1 MRQTNKIR
9 KGIAWLLCTVL
20 VLGILPMLPQMSMQI
35 SAAENAASVFVDGVE
50 LHAGG
55 KEYFKNGDTADS
67 GATGTYE
74 DHSAYYD
81 TAGELWLNNLEAHT
95 IKANGNLTI
104 YVCNNQATNTN
115 IVTATQNETAIE
127 VTGYLTIRYGG
138 YGGGTGSLTVESDGK
153 EAIQAGSGMT
163 VSDGVEVKARA
174 KSGATAIS
182 SGGVLKIDGIRTKLE
197 AAGDGSTGKGIFAQQ
212 SIYVKNSAVL
222 TAFGGAAAYES
233 PSGIDKSG
241 YGYED
246 YNVFTGDAAPGTQAA
261 KDTVLDG
268 YKYIRIE
275 PTGVANVKTLTELQA
290 AAQNQYISL
299 INVMNDIT
307 ITDTVYVR
315 RAVTIQSPDVSN
327 VSKLIR
333 GKSHTDV
340 ILDFDGANGHKS
352 DVVTLKN
359 IIVDG
364 NKDGNTQ
371 TASPALKSKSILV
384 DLESGT
390 VIENNHAK
398 EGAAIYVNHYSTVTM
413 KEGSEIRNN
422 VSESD
427 GTVYVIGNG
436 GYFEMAG
443 GTISGNTVAGNG
455 GGIYEFGGGSARM
468 TGGTIS
474 GNTAKG
480 NGGGVYNVE
489 RLYGGT
495 ITGNS
500 TSGNGGGV
508 FVPVSGACLLNSDI
522 NISGNYKDGI
532 WSTTE
537 QRYTTGTANNL
548 YLSDFGSN
556 VYVEGSLAGNAKI
569 GITSALET
577 YPVSIGGGDA
587 RYIYGKGYV
596 LKESDVSKFVS
607 DKDGFVIKED
617 NNELF
622 LKKEAATLK
631 ASDFQ
636 FKAPQSLIYNGEA
649 KAAEISK
656 KNGTS
661 CGDITVE
668 YYQNGKKVTPVN
680 AGTYIA
686 KINVAENDNYLAAS
700 GLTDS
705 SWTFTIEPRKLLV
718 SVADVVIDRGDAMPA
733 LTVRVD
739 GFADGEDE
747 NSIAG
752 FQKPTAKVKG
762 TVNTNDTNV
771 KNFEVTYS
779 GGKATANYQ
788 FVENTI
794 AKITINSTD
803 TTAPEI
809 IGVTNGKTYCSKV
822 TVTVTDKDLDTV
834 KLDGKKVT
842 LKDDKFTVSPKSGK
856 QKIEAVDKA
865 GNRTTVSITV
875 NNGHTK
881 SDWIIDKLPTST
893 KEGSRHKECTVC
905 GTVVDSA
912 SIPKLTPSNPENPT
926 KPDPENPTKP
936 DPEKPTKPDPENPT
950 KPDPEKPTNPEKPT
964 QKKYK
969 VIEGADVT
977 YTINKDGNLTM
988 RADSKYKNFKGIEID
1003 GKTVDS
1009 KNYTAWSGSTYVK
1022 FKKDFVNTLS
1032 VGKHTVKFKFT
1043 DGYAT
1048 TSLTIAKK
1056 DNSDTKNPSDNKKP
1070 DTNTNTSG
1078 NGANNSTTTAN
1089 AQVKAPK
1096 TGDTF
1101 QPILWAGILCVSVV
1115 GMAGVVAADKKRK
1128 KCQ

>member
-55 KEYFKNGDTADS
+55 KKYFKNGDTADS
-67 GATGTYE
+67 GATGTDE

-104 YVCNNQATNTN
+104 YVCNNQETNTN

-127 VTGYLTIRYGG
+127 VTGYLTIQYGG
-138 YGGGTGSLTVESDGK
+138 YGETGSLTVESDGK

-163 VSDGVEVKARA
+163 VSDGVEVKVRA

-197 AAGDGSTGKGIFAQQ
+197 AASDGSTGKGIFAQQ

-261 KDTVLDG
+261 KDTALDG

-422 VSESD
+422 LSESD

-607 DKDGFVIKED
+607 DKNGFVIKED

-668 YYQNGKKVTPVN
+668 YYRNGKKVTPVN

-718 SVADVVIDRGDAMPA
+718 SVADVVIDRGDAMPE

-809 IGVTNGKTYCSKV
+809 TGVTNGKTYCSKV

-875 NNGHTK
+875 NDGHTAGN
-881 SDWIIDKLPTST
+881 WIVDKKATVEKT
-893 KEGSRHKECTVC
+893 GSRHKECTVC
-905 GTVVDSA
+905 GYVMETE
-912 SIPKLTPSNPENPT
+912 SIPKLTPSNPEN
-926 KPDPENPTKP
+926 
-936 DPEKPTKPDPENPT
+936 PTKPDPENPT

>member
-55 KEYFKNGDTADS
+55 KKYFKNGDTADS
-67 GATGTYE
+67 GATGTDE

-104 YVCNNQATNTN
+104 YVCNNQETNTN

-127 VTGYLTIRYGG
+127 VTGYLTIQYGG
-138 YGGGTGSLTVESDGK
+138 YGETGSLTVESDGK

-163 VSDGVEVKARA
+163 VSDGVEVKVRA

-197 AAGDGSTGKGIFAQQ
+197 AASDGSTGKGIFAQQ

-261 KDTVLDG
+261 KDTALDG

-422 VSESD
+422 LSESD

-718 SVADVVIDRGDAMPA
+718 SVADVVIDRGDAMPE

-794 AKITINSTD
+794 AKIKINSTD

-809 IGVTNGKTYCSKV
+809 TGVTNGKTYCSKV

-842 LKDDKFTVSPKSGK
+842 LKDDKFTVFPKSGK

-881 SDWIIDKLPTST
+881 SDWIIDELPTST

-905 GTVVDSA
+905 GAVVDSV
-912 SIPKLTPSNPENPT
+912 SIPKLTPNNPEN
-926 KPDPENPTKP
+926 
-936 DPEKPTKPDPENPT
+936 PTKPDPENPT

-969 VIEGADVT
+969 VIEGADAT
-977 YTINKDGNLTM
+977 YTINKDGNLIM

-1078 NGANNSTTTAN
+1078 NGTNNTTTTAN
-1089 AQVKAPK
+1089 TQVKAPK

>member
-222 TAFGGAAAYES
+222 TAFGGAAYES

-315 RAVTIQSPDVSN
+315 RAVTIQSPDASN

-384 DLESGT
+384 NLESGT

-809 IGVTNGKTYCSKV
+809 TGVTNGKTYCSKV

-834 KLDGKKVT
+834 KIDGKKVT

-875 NNGHTK
+875 NDGHTAGN
-881 SDWIIDKLPTST
+881 WIVDKKATVEKT
-893 KEGSRHKECTVC
+893 GSRHKECTVC
-905 GTVVDSA
+905 GYVMETE
-912 SIPKLTPSNPENPT
+912 SIPKLTPSNPEN
-926 KPDPENPTKP
+926 
-936 DPEKPTKPDPENPT
+936 PTKPDPENPT

>member
-55 KEYFKNGDTADS
+55 KKYFKNGDTADS
-67 GATGTYE
+67 GATGTDE

-104 YVCNNQATNTN
+104 YVCNNQETNTN

-127 VTGYLTIRYGG
+127 VTGYLTIQYGG
-138 YGGGTGSLTVESDGK
+138 YGETGSLTVESDGK

-315 RAVTIQSPDVSN
+315 RAVTIQSPDASN

-371 TASPALKSKSILV
+371 TASPALKSKSISV

-413 KEGSEIRNN
+413 QEGSEIRNN

-508 FVPVSGACLLNSDI
+508 FVPVSGECLLNSDI

-803 TTAPEI
+803 TTAPKI
-809 IGVTNGKTYCSKV
+809 TGVTNGKTYCSKV

-842 LKDDKFTVSPKSGK
+842 LKDDKFTISPKSGK

-1101 QPILWAGILCVSVV
+1101 QPILWAGILCVSVA

>member
-1 MRQTNKIR
+1 
-9 KGIAWLLCTVL
+9 
-20 VLGILPMLPQMSMQI
+20 
-35 SAAENAASVFVDGVE
+35 
-50 LHAGG
+50 
-55 KEYFKNGDTADS
+55 
-67 GATGTYE
+67 
-74 DHSAYYD
+74 
-81 TAGELWLNNLEAHT
+81 
-95 IKANGNLTI
+95 
-104 YVCNNQATNTN
+104 
-115 IVTATQNETAIE
+115 
-127 VTGYLTIRYGG
+127 
-138 YGGGTGSLTVESDGK
+138 
-153 EAIQAGSGMT
+153 
-163 VSDGVEVKARA
+163 
-174 KSGATAIS
+174 
-182 SGGVLKIDGIRTKLE
+182 
-197 AAGDGSTGKGIFAQQ
+197 
-212 SIYVKNSAVL
+212 
-222 TAFGGAAAYES
+222 
-233 PSGIDKSG
+233 
-241 YGYED
+241 
-246 YNVFTGDAAPGTQAA
+246 
-261 KDTVLDG
+261 
-268 YKYIRIE
+268 
-275 PTGVANVKTLTELQA
+275 
-290 AAQNQYISL
+290 
-299 INVMNDIT
+299 MNDIT

-315 RAVTIQSPDVSN
+315 RAVTIQSPDASN

-718 SVADVVIDRGDAMPA
+718 SVADVAIDRGDAMPA

-809 IGVTNGKTYCSKV
+809 TGVTNGKTYCSKV

-875 NNGHTK
+875 NDGHTAGN
-881 SDWIIDKLPTST
+881 WIVDKKATVEKT
-893 KEGSRHKECTVC
+893 GSRHKECTVC
-905 GTVVDSA
+905 GYVMETE

-936 DPEKPTKPDPENPT
+936 DPENPTKPDPENPT

-969 VIEGADVT
+969 VIEGAGSV
-977 YTINKDGNLTM
+977 YTLEKDNSLTV
-988 RADSKYKNFKGIEID
+988 RSDGEYKKFVNVEID
-1003 GKTVDS
+1003 GKVVDS
-1009 KNYTAWSGSTYVK
+1009 KYYTAWSGSTYIK
-1022 FKKDFVNTLS
+1022 FKKEFMNTLAA
-1032 VGKHTVKFKFT
+1032 GDHTVRFNYK

-1048 TSLTIAKK
+1048 AVLTVVQK
-1056 DNSDTKNPSDNKKP
+1056 DGTKTEAAPSA
-1070 DTNTNTSG
+1070 DTNK
-1078 NGANNSTTTAN
+1078 AKDQTAN
-1089 AQVKAPK
+1089 ATVTAPK

-1101 QPILWAGILCVSVV
+1101 QPVLWAAVLGISVV
-1115 GMAGVVAADKKRK
+1115 GLFGMAIVSRKRK
-1128 KCQ
+1128 QH

>member
-138 YGGGTGSLTVESDGK
+138 YGGGTGSLIVESDGK

-222 TAFGGAAAYES
+222 TAFGGAAYES

-315 RAVTIQSPDVSN
+315 RAVTIQSPDASN

-384 DLESGT
+384 NLESGT

-809 IGVTNGKTYCSKV
+809 TGVTNGKTYCSKV

-875 NNGHTK
+875 NDGHTAGN
-881 SDWIIDKLPTST
+881 WIVDKKATVEKT
-893 KEGSRHKECTVC
+893 GSRHKECTVC
-905 GTVVDSA
+905 GYVMETE
-912 SIPKLTPSNPENPT
+912 SIPKLTPSNPEN
-926 KPDPENPTKP
+926 
-936 DPEKPTKPDPENPT
+936 PTKPDPENPT

>member
-1 MRQTNKIR
+1 
-9 KGIAWLLCTVL
+9 
-20 VLGILPMLPQMSMQI
+20 
-35 SAAENAASVFVDGVE
+35 
-50 LHAGG
+50 
-55 KEYFKNGDTADS
+55 
-67 GATGTYE
+67 
-74 DHSAYYD
+74 
-81 TAGELWLNNLEAHT
+81 
-95 IKANGNLTI
+95 
-104 YVCNNQATNTN
+104 
-115 IVTATQNETAIE
+115 
-127 VTGYLTIRYGG
+127 
-138 YGGGTGSLTVESDGK
+138 
-153 EAIQAGSGMT
+153 
-163 VSDGVEVKARA
+163 
-174 KSGATAIS
+174 
-182 SGGVLKIDGIRTKLE
+182 
-197 AAGDGSTGKGIFAQQ
+197 
-212 SIYVKNSAVL
+212 
-222 TAFGGAAAYES
+222 
-233 PSGIDKSG
+233 
-241 YGYED
+241 
-246 YNVFTGDAAPGTQAA
+246 
-261 KDTVLDG
+261 
-268 YKYIRIE
+268 
-275 PTGVANVKTLTELQA
+275 
-290 AAQNQYISL
+290 
-299 INVMNDIT
+299 
-307 ITDTVYVR
+307 
-315 RAVTIQSPDVSN
+315 
-327 VSKLIR
+327 
-333 GKSHTDV
+333 
-340 ILDFDGANGHKS
+340 
-352 DVVTLKN
+352 
-359 IIVDG
+359 
-364 NKDGNTQ
+364 
-371 TASPALKSKSILV
+371 
-384 DLESGT
+384 
-390 VIENNHAK
+390 
-398 EGAAIYVNHYSTVTM
+398 
-413 KEGSEIRNN
+413 
-422 VSESD
+422 
-427 GTVYVIGNG
+427 
-436 GYFEMAG
+436 
-443 GTISGNTVAGNG
+443 
-455 GGIYEFGGGSARM
+455 M

-809 IGVTNGKTYCSKV
+809 TGVTNGKTYCSKV

-969 VIEGADVT
+969 VIEGAGSV
-977 YTINKDGNLTM
+977 YTLEKDNSLTV
-988 RADSKYKNFKGIEID
+988 RSDGEYKKFVNVEID
-1003 GKTVDS
+1003 GKVVDS
-1009 KNYTAWSGSTYVK
+1009 KYYTAWSGSTYIK
-1022 FKKDFVNTLS
+1022 FKKEFMNTLAA
-1032 VGKHTVKFKFT
+1032 GDHTVRFNYK

-1048 TSLTIAKK
+1048 AVLTVVQK
-1056 DNSDTKNPSDNKKP
+1056 DGTKTEAAPSA
-1070 DTNTNTSG
+1070 DTNK
-1078 NGANNSTTTAN
+1078 AKAQTAN
-1089 AQVKAPK
+1089 ATVTAPK

-1101 QPILWAGILCVSVV
+1101 QPVLWAAVLGISVV
-1115 GMAGVVAADKKRK
+1115 GLFGMAIVSRKRK
-1128 KCQ
+1128 QY

>member
-55 KEYFKNGDTADS
+55 NEYFKNGDTADS

-104 YVCNNQATNTN
+104 YVCNNQETNTN
-115 IVTATQNETAIE
+115 IVTATPNETAIE
-127 VTGYLTIRYGG
+127 VTGYLTIQYGG
-138 YGGGTGSLTVESDGK
+138 YGETGSLTVESDGK

-163 VSDGVEVKARA
+163 VSDGVEVKVRA

-197 AAGDGSTGKGIFAQQ
+197 AASDGSTGKGIFAQQ

-246 YNVFTGDAAPGTQAA
+246 YNVFIGDAAPGTQAA

-275 PTGVANVKTLTELQA
+275 PTSVANVKTLTELQA

-315 RAVTIQSPDVSN
+315 RAVTIQSPDASN

-384 DLESGT
+384 NLESGT

-422 VSESD
+422 LSESD

-809 IGVTNGKTYCSKV
+809 TGVTNGKTYCSKV

-969 VIEGADVT
+969 VIEGAGSV
-977 YTINKDGNLTM
+977 YTLEKDNSLTV
-988 RADSKYKNFKGIEID
+988 RSDGEYKKFVNVEID
-1003 GKTVDS
+1003 GKVVDS
-1009 KNYTAWSGSTYVK
+1009 KYYTAWSGSTYIK
-1022 FKKDFVNTLS
+1022 FKKEFMNTLAA
-1032 VGKHTVKFKFT
+1032 GDHTVRFNYK

-1048 TSLTIAKK
+1048 AVLTVVQK
-1056 DNSDTKNPSDNKKP
+1056 DGTKTEAAPSA
-1070 DTNTNTSG
+1070 DTNK
-1078 NGANNSTTTAN
+1078 AKAQTAN
-1089 AQVKAPK
+1089 ATVTAPK

-1101 QPILWAGILCVSVV
+1101 QPVLWAAVLGISVV
-1115 GMAGVVAADKKRK
+1115 GLFGMAVVSRKRK
-1128 KCQ
+1128 QY

>member
-222 TAFGGAAAYES
+222 TAFGGAAYES

-315 RAVTIQSPDVSN
+315 RAVTIQSPDASN

-384 DLESGT
+384 NLESGT

-656 KNGTS
+656 KNGIS

-809 IGVTNGKTYCSKV
+809 TGVTNGKTYCSKV

-875 NNGHTK
+875 NDGHTAGN
-881 SDWIIDKLPTST
+881 WIVDKKATVEKT
-893 KEGSRHKECTVC
+893 GSRHKECTVC
-905 GTVVDSA
+905 GYVMETE
-912 SIPKLTPSNPENPT
+912 SIPKLTPSNPEN
-926 KPDPENPTKP
+926 
-936 DPEKPTKPDPENPT
+936 PTKPDPENPT

>member
-55 KEYFKNGDTADS
+55 KKYFKNGDTADS
-67 GATGTYE
+67 GATGTDE

-81 TAGELWLNNLEAHT
+81 TAGELWLNNLKAHT
-95 IKANGNLTI
+95 IKADGNLTI

-127 VTGYLTIRYGG
+127 VTGYLTIQYGG
-138 YGGGTGSLTVESDGK
+138 YGETGSLTVESDGK

-163 VSDGVEVKARA
+163 VSDGVEVKVRA

-315 RAVTIQSPDVSN
+315 RAVTIQSPDASN

-384 DLESGT
+384 NLESGT

-537 QRYTTGTANNL
+537 QRYTTGTDNNL

-718 SVADVVIDRGDAMPA
+718 SVADVVIDRGDAMPE

-809 IGVTNGKTYCSKV
+809 TGVTNGKTYCSKV

-881 SDWIIDKLPTST
+881 SDWIIDELPTST

-905 GTVVDSA
+905 GAVVDSV

-936 DPEKPTKPDPENPT
+936 DPENPTKPDPENPT

-969 VIEGADVT
+969 VIEGADAT

-988 RADSKYKNFKGIEID
+988 RADSQYKNFKGIEID

-1078 NGANNSTTTAN
+1078 NGTNNTTTTAN
-1089 AQVKAPK
+1089 TQVKAPK

-1101 QPILWAGILCVSVV
+1101 QPILWAGILVLEY
-1115 GMAGVVAADKKRK
+1115 K
-1128 KCQ
+1128 

>member
-222 TAFGGAAAYES
+222 TAFGGAAYES

-315 RAVTIQSPDVSN
+315 RAVTIQSPDASN

-384 DLESGT
+384 NLESGT

-809 IGVTNGKTYCSKV
+809 TGVTNGKTYCSKV

-875 NNGHTK
+875 NDGHTAGN
-881 SDWIIDKLPTST
+881 WIVDKKATVEKT
-893 KEGSRHKECTVC
+893 GSRHKECTVC
-905 GTVVDSA
+905 GYVMETE
-912 SIPKLTPSNPENPT
+912 SIPKLTPSNPEN
-926 KPDPENPTKP
+926 
-936 DPEKPTKPDPENPT
+936 PTKPDPENPT

-1032 VGKHTVKFKFT
+1032 VGKHTVNFKFT

-1089 AQVKAPK
+1089 TQVKAPK

-1101 QPILWAGILCVSVV
+1101 QPILWAGILCVSVA

>member
-55 KEYFKNGDTADS
+55 KKYFKNGDTADS
-67 GATGTYE
+67 GATGTDE

-104 YVCNNQATNTN
+104 YVCNNQETNTN

-127 VTGYLTIRYGG
+127 VTGYLTIQYGG
-138 YGGGTGSLTVESDGK
+138 YGETGSLTVESDGK

-163 VSDGVEVKARA
+163 VSDGVEVKVRA

-197 AAGDGSTGKGIFAQQ
+197 AASDGSTGKGIFAQQ

-261 KDTVLDG
+261 KDTALDG

-422 VSESD
+422 LSESD

-607 DKDGFVIKED
+607 DKNGFVIKED

-668 YYQNGKKVTPVN
+668 YYRNGKKVTPVN

-718 SVADVVIDRGDAMPA
+718 SVADVVIDRGDAMPE

-809 IGVTNGKTYCSKV
+809 TGVTNGKTYCSKV

-875 NNGHTK
+875 NDGHTAGN
-881 SDWIIDKLPTST
+881 WIVDKKATVEKT
-893 KEGSRHKECTVC
+893 GSRHKECTVC
-905 GTVVDSA
+905 GYVMETE
-912 SIPKLTPSNPENPT
+912 SIPKLTPSNPEN
-926 KPDPENPTKP
+926 
-936 DPEKPTKPDPENPT
+936 PTKPDPENPT

-1089 AQVKAPK
+1089 TQVKAPK

-1101 QPILWAGILCVSVV
+1101 QPILWAGILCVSVA

>member
-55 KEYFKNGDTADS
+55 KKYFKNGDTADS
-67 GATGTYE
+67 GATGTDE

-104 YVCNNQATNTN
+104 YVCNNQETNTN

-127 VTGYLTIRYGG
+127 VTGYLTIQYGG
-138 YGGGTGSLTVESDGK
+138 YGETGSLTVESDGK

-163 VSDGVEVKARA
+163 VSDGVEVKVRA

-197 AAGDGSTGKGIFAQQ
+197 AASDGSTGKGIFAQQ

-261 KDTVLDG
+261 KDTALDG

-422 VSESD
+422 LSESD

-607 DKDGFVIKED
+607 DKNGFVIKED

-668 YYQNGKKVTPVN
+668 YYRNGKKVTPVN

-718 SVADVVIDRGDAMPA
+718 SVADVVIDRGDAMPE

-809 IGVTNGKTYCSKV
+809 TGVTNGKTYCSKV

-865 GNRTTVSITV
+865 GNRTTVSVTV

>member
-1 MRQTNKIR
+1 M
-9 KGIAWLLCTVL
+9 
-20 VLGILPMLPQMSMQI
+20 
-35 SAAENAASVFVDGVE
+35 
-50 LHAGG
+50 
-55 KEYFKNGDTADS
+55 
-67 GATGTYE
+67 
-74 DHSAYYD
+74 
-81 TAGELWLNNLEAHT
+81 
-95 IKANGNLTI
+95 
-104 YVCNNQATNTN
+104 
-115 IVTATQNETAIE
+115 
-127 VTGYLTIRYGG
+127 
-138 YGGGTGSLTVESDGK
+138 
-153 EAIQAGSGMT
+153 
-163 VSDGVEVKARA
+163 KARA

-636 FKAPQSLIYNGEA
+636 FKAPQSLIYDGEA

-809 IGVTNGKTYCSKV
+809 TGVTNGKTYCSKV

-875 NNGHTK
+875 NDGHTAGN
-881 SDWIIDKLPTST
+881 WIVDKKATVEKT
-893 KEGSRHKECTVC
+893 GSRHKECTVC
-905 GTVVDSA
+905 GYVMETE
-912 SIPKLTPSNPENPT
+912 SIPKLTPSNPEN
-926 KPDPENPTKP
+926 
-936 DPEKPTKPDPENPT
+936 PTKPDPENPT

>member
-55 KEYFKNGDTADS
+55 NEYFKNGDTADS

-104 YVCNNQATNTN
+104 YVCNNQETNTN

-127 VTGYLTIRYGG
+127 VTGYLTIQYGG
-138 YGGGTGSLTVESDGK
+138 YGETGSLTVESDGK

-275 PTGVANVKTLTELQA
+275 PTGIANVKTLTELQA

-315 RAVTIQSPDVSN
+315 RAVTIQSPDASN

-340 ILDFDGANGHKS
+340 IMDFDGANGHKS

-384 DLESGT
+384 NLESGT

-495 ITGNS
+495 IIGNS

-718 SVADVVIDRGDAMPA
+718 SVADVVIDRGDAMPE

-794 AKITINSTD
+794 AKIKINSTD

-809 IGVTNGKTYCSKV
+809 TGVTNGKTYCSKV

-875 NNGHTK
+875 NDGHTAGN
-881 SDWIIDKLPTST
+881 WIVDKKATVEKT
-893 KEGSRHKECTVC
+893 GSRHKECTVC
-905 GTVVDSA
+905 GYVMETE

-926 KPDPENPTKP
+926 KPDPEN
-936 DPEKPTKPDPENPT
+936 PTKPDPENPT

-969 VIEGADVT
+969 VIEGADAT
-977 YTINKDGNLTM
+977 YTINKDGNLIM

-1115 GMAGVVAADKKRK
+1115 GMVGVVAADKKRK

>member
-50 LHAGG
+50 LHAGSQ
-55 KEYFKNGDTADS
+55 EYFKNGDTADS

-104 YVCNNQATNTN
+104 YVCNNQETNTN

-127 VTGYLTIRYGG
+127 VTGYLTIQYGG
-138 YGGGTGSLTVESDGK
+138 YGETGSLTVESDGK

-163 VSDGVEVKARA
+163 VSDGVEVKVRA

-197 AAGDGSTGKGIFAQQ
+197 AASDGSTGKGIFAQQ

-246 YNVFTGDAAPGTQAA
+246 YNVFTGDAAPGPQAA
-261 KDTVLDG
+261 KDTALDG

-607 DKDGFVIKED
+607 DKNGFVIKED

-718 SVADVVIDRGDAMPA
+718 SVADVVIDRGDAMPE

-809 IGVTNGKTYCSKV
+809 TGVTNGKTYCSKV

-875 NNGHTK
+875 NDGHTAGN
-881 SDWIIDKLPTST
+881 WIVDKKATVEKT
-893 KEGSRHKECTVC
+893 GSRHKECTVC
-905 GTVVDSA
+905 GYVMETE

-969 VIEGADVT
+969 VIEGADAT

-1078 NGANNSTTTAN
+1078 NGTNNTTTTAN
-1089 AQVKAPK
+1089 TQVKAPK

-1101 QPILWAGILCVSVV
+1101 QPILWAGILCVSVA

>member
-20 VLGILPMLPQMSMQI
+20 VLGILPMLPQISMQI

-55 KEYFKNGDTADS
+55 KKYFKNGDTADS
-67 GATGTYE
+67 GATGTDE

-81 TAGELWLNNLEAHT
+81 TAGELWLNNLKAHT
-95 IKANGNLTI
+95 IKADGNLTI

-127 VTGYLTIRYGG
+127 VTGYLTIQYGG
-138 YGGGTGSLTVESDGK
+138 YGETGSLTVESDGK

-315 RAVTIQSPDVSN
+315 RAVTIQSPDASN

-384 DLESGT
+384 NLESGT

-718 SVADVVIDRGDAMPA
+718 FVADVVIDRGDAMPE

-803 TTAPEI
+803 TTAPKI
-809 IGVTNGKTYCSKV
+809 TGVTNGKTYCSKV

-936 DPEKPTKPDPENPT
+936 DPEKPT
-950 KPDPEKPTNPEKPT
+950 NPEKPT

-969 VIEGADVT
+969 VIEGADAT

-988 RADSKYKNFKGIEID
+988 RADSQYKNFKGIEID

-1048 TSLTIAKK
+1048 TSMTIAKK

-1070 DTNTNTSG
+1070 DTNTNTLG
-1078 NGANNSTTTAN
+1078 NGANNTTTTAN
-1089 AQVKAPK
+1089 TQVKAPK

>member
-55 KEYFKNGDTADS
+55 NEYFKNGDTADS

-104 YVCNNQATNTN
+104 YVCNNQETNTN
-115 IVTATQNETAIE
+115 IVTATPNETAIE
-127 VTGYLTIRYGG
+127 VTGYLTIQYGG
-138 YGGGTGSLTVESDGK
+138 YGETGSLTVESDGK

-163 VSDGVEVKARA
+163 VSDGVEVKVRA

-197 AAGDGSTGKGIFAQQ
+197 AAGDGSTGKGIFARQ

-246 YNVFTGDAAPGTQAA
+246 YNVFIGDAAPGTQAA

-275 PTGVANVKTLTELQA
+275 PTSVANVKTLTELQA

-315 RAVTIQSPDVSN
+315 RAVTIQSPDASN

-384 DLESGT
+384 NLESGT

-422 VSESD
+422 VSESN

-443 GTISGNTVAGNG
+443 GTISGNRVAGNG

-803 TTAPEI
+803 TTAPKI
-809 IGVTNGKTYCSKV
+809 TGVTNGKTYCSKV

-1115 GMAGVVAADKKRK
+1115 GKAGVVAADKKRK

>member
-1 MRQTNKIR
+1 M
-9 KGIAWLLCTVL
+9 
-20 VLGILPMLPQMSMQI
+20 
-35 SAAENAASVFVDGVE
+35 
-50 LHAGG
+50 
-55 KEYFKNGDTADS
+55 
-67 GATGTYE
+67 
-74 DHSAYYD
+74 
-81 TAGELWLNNLEAHT
+81 
-95 IKANGNLTI
+95 
-104 YVCNNQATNTN
+104 
-115 IVTATQNETAIE
+115 
-127 VTGYLTIRYGG
+127 
-138 YGGGTGSLTVESDGK
+138 
-153 EAIQAGSGMT
+153 
-163 VSDGVEVKARA
+163 
-174 KSGATAIS
+174 
-182 SGGVLKIDGIRTKLE
+182 
-197 AAGDGSTGKGIFAQQ
+197 
-212 SIYVKNSAVL
+212 
-222 TAFGGAAAYES
+222 
-233 PSGIDKSG
+233 
-241 YGYED
+241 
-246 YNVFTGDAAPGTQAA
+246 
-261 KDTVLDG
+261 
-268 YKYIRIE
+268 
-275 PTGVANVKTLTELQA
+275 
-290 AAQNQYISL
+290 
-299 INVMNDIT
+299 
-307 ITDTVYVR
+307 
-315 RAVTIQSPDVSN
+315 
-327 VSKLIR
+327 
-333 GKSHTDV
+333 
-340 ILDFDGANGHKS
+340 
-352 DVVTLKN
+352 
-359 IIVDG
+359 
-364 NKDGNTQ
+364 
-371 TASPALKSKSILV
+371 
-384 DLESGT
+384 
-390 VIENNHAK
+390 
-398 EGAAIYVNHYSTVTM
+398 
-413 KEGSEIRNN
+413 
-422 VSESD
+422 
-427 GTVYVIGNG
+427 
-436 GYFEMAG
+436 
-443 GTISGNTVAGNG
+443 
-455 GGIYEFGGGSARM
+455 
-468 TGGTIS
+468 
-474 GNTAKG
+474 
-480 NGGGVYNVE
+480 
-489 RLYGGT
+489 
-495 ITGNS
+495 
-500 TSGNGGGV
+500 
-508 FVPVSGACLLNSDI
+508 
-522 NISGNYKDGI
+522 
-532 WSTTE
+532 
-537 QRYTTGTANNL
+537 
-548 YLSDFGSN
+548 
-556 VYVEGSLAGNAKI
+556 
-569 GITSALET
+569 
-577 YPVSIGGGDA
+577 
-587 RYIYGKGYV
+587 
-596 LKESDVSKFVS
+596 
-607 DKDGFVIKED
+607 
-617 NNELF
+617 
-622 LKKEAATLK
+622 
-631 ASDFQ
+631 
-636 FKAPQSLIYNGEA
+636 
-649 KAAEISK
+649 
-656 KNGTS
+656 
-661 CGDITVE
+661 
-668 YYQNGKKVTPVN
+668 
-680 AGTYIA
+680 
-686 KINVAENDNYLAAS
+686 AENDNYLAAS

-809 IGVTNGKTYCSKV
+809 TGVTNGKTYCSKV

-936 DPEKPTKPDPENPT
+936 DPENPTKPDPENPT

-969 VIEGADVT
+969 VIEGADAT

-1078 NGANNSTTTAN
+1078 NGTNNTTTTAN
-1089 AQVKAPK
+1089 TQVKAPK

>member
-20 VLGILPMLPQMSMQI
+20 VLGILPMQPQMSMQI

-222 TAFGGAAAYES
+222 TAFGGAAYES

-315 RAVTIQSPDVSN
+315 RAVTIQSPDASN

-384 DLESGT
+384 NLESGT

-809 IGVTNGKTYCSKV
+809 TGVTNGKTYCSKV

-875 NNGHTK
+875 NDGHTAGN
-881 SDWIIDKLPTST
+881 WIVDKKATVEKT
-893 KEGSRHKECTVC
+893 GSRHKECTVC
-905 GTVVDSA
+905 GYVMETE
-912 SIPKLTPSNPENPT
+912 SIPKLTPSNPEN
-926 KPDPENPTKP
+926 
-936 DPEKPTKPDPENPT
+936 PTKPDPENPT

>member
-1 MRQTNKIR
+1 M
-9 KGIAWLLCTVL
+9 
-20 VLGILPMLPQMSMQI
+20 
-35 SAAENAASVFVDGVE
+35 
-50 LHAGG
+50 
-55 KEYFKNGDTADS
+55 
-67 GATGTYE
+67 
-74 DHSAYYD
+74 
-81 TAGELWLNNLEAHT
+81 
-95 IKANGNLTI
+95 
-104 YVCNNQATNTN
+104 
-115 IVTATQNETAIE
+115 
-127 VTGYLTIRYGG
+127 
-138 YGGGTGSLTVESDGK
+138 
-153 EAIQAGSGMT
+153 
-163 VSDGVEVKARA
+163 
-174 KSGATAIS
+174 
-182 SGGVLKIDGIRTKLE
+182 
-197 AAGDGSTGKGIFAQQ
+197 
-212 SIYVKNSAVL
+212 
-222 TAFGGAAAYES
+222 
-233 PSGIDKSG
+233 
-241 YGYED
+241 
-246 YNVFTGDAAPGTQAA
+246 
-261 KDTVLDG
+261 
-268 YKYIRIE
+268 
-275 PTGVANVKTLTELQA
+275 
-290 AAQNQYISL
+290 
-299 INVMNDIT
+299 
-307 ITDTVYVR
+307 
-315 RAVTIQSPDVSN
+315 
-327 VSKLIR
+327 
-333 GKSHTDV
+333 
-340 ILDFDGANGHKS
+340 
-352 DVVTLKN
+352 
-359 IIVDG
+359 DG

-371 TASPALKSKSILV
+371 TASPALKSKSISV
-384 DLESGT
+384 NLESGT

-537 QRYTTGTANNL
+537 QRYTTGTGNNL

-705 SWTFTIEPRKLLV
+705 SWTFTIEPRKLLG
-718 SVADVVIDRGDAMPA
+718 SVADVVIDRGDAMPE

-803 TTAPEI
+803 TTAPKI
-809 IGVTNGKTYCSKV
+809 TGVTNGKTYCSKV

-881 SDWIIDKLPTST
+881 SDWIIDELPTST

-905 GTVVDSA
+905 GAVVDSV
-912 SIPKLTPSNPENPT
+912 SIPKLTPSNPEN
-926 KPDPENPTKP
+926 
-936 DPEKPTKPDPENPT
+936 PTKPDPENPT

-969 VIEGADVT
+969 VIEGADAT
-977 YTINKDGNLTM
+977 YTINKDGNLIM

-1078 NGANNSTTTAN
+1078 NGTNNTTTTAN
-1089 AQVKAPK
+1089 TQVKAPK

-1101 QPILWAGILCVSVV
+1101 QPILWAGILCVSVA

>member
-55 KEYFKNGDTADS
+55 TEYFKNGDTAVS

-81 TAGELWLNNLEAHT
+81 TAGKLWLNNLKAHT

-104 YVCNNQATNTN
+104 YVCNDQETNTN

-138 YGGGTGSLTVESDGK
+138 YGETGSLTVESDGK

-163 VSDGVEVKARA
+163 VSDGVEVKVRA

-315 RAVTIQSPDVSN
+315 RAVTIQSPDASN

-384 DLESGT
+384 NLESGT

-794 AKITINSTD
+794 AKITINSTN

-809 IGVTNGKTYCSKV
+809 TGVTNGKTYCNKV

-936 DPEKPTKPDPENPT
+936 DPENPT

-969 VIEGADVT
+969 VIEGAGSV
-977 YTINKDGNLTM
+977 YTLEKDKSLTL
-988 RADSKYKNFKGIEID
+988 RSDGEYKKFVNVEID
-1003 GKTVDS
+1003 GKVVDS
-1009 KNYTAWSGSTYVK
+1009 KYYTAWSGSTYIK
-1022 FKKDFVNTLS
+1022 FKKEFMNTLAA
-1032 VGKHTVKFKFT
+1032 GDHTVRFNYK

-1048 TSLTIAKK
+1048 AVLTVVQK
-1056 DNSDTKNPSDNKKP
+1056 DGTKTEAAPSA
-1070 DTNTNTSG
+1070 DTNK
-1078 NGANNSTTTAN
+1078 AKDQTAN
-1089 AQVKAPK
+1089 VTVTAPK

-1101 QPILWAGILCVSVV
+1101 QPALWAAVLGISVV
-1115 GMAGVVAADKKRK
+1115 GLFGMAVVSRKRK
-1128 KCQ
+1128 QY

>member
-55 KEYFKNGDTADS
+55 QEYFKNGDTADS

-95 IKANGNLTI
+95 IKANGNLII

-261 KDTVLDG
+261 KDTV
-268 YKYIRIE
+268 
-275 PTGVANVKTLTELQA
+275 
-290 AAQNQYISL
+290 
-299 INVMNDIT
+299 
-307 ITDTVYVR
+307 YVR
-315 RAVTIQSPDVSN
+315 RAVTIQSPDASN

-384 DLESGT
+384 NLESGT

-803 TTAPEI
+803 TTAPKI
-809 IGVTNGKTYCSKV
+809 TGVTNGKTYCSKV

-936 DPEKPTKPDPENPT
+936 DPENPTKPDPENPT

>member
-1 MRQTNKIR
+1 M
-9 KGIAWLLCTVL
+9 
-20 VLGILPMLPQMSMQI
+20 
-35 SAAENAASVFVDGVE
+35 
-50 LHAGG
+50 
-55 KEYFKNGDTADS
+55 
-67 GATGTYE
+67 
-74 DHSAYYD
+74 
-81 TAGELWLNNLEAHT
+81 
-95 IKANGNLTI
+95 
-104 YVCNNQATNTN
+104 
-115 IVTATQNETAIE
+115 
-127 VTGYLTIRYGG
+127 
-138 YGGGTGSLTVESDGK
+138 
-153 EAIQAGSGMT
+153 
-163 VSDGVEVKARA
+163 
-174 KSGATAIS
+174 
-182 SGGVLKIDGIRTKLE
+182 
-197 AAGDGSTGKGIFAQQ
+197 
-212 SIYVKNSAVL
+212 KNSAVL

-261 KDTVLDG
+261 QDTVLDG

-315 RAVTIQSPDVSN
+315 RAVTIQSPDASN

-718 SVADVVIDRGDAMPA
+718 SVADVAIDRGDAMPA

-809 IGVTNGKTYCSKV
+809 TGVTNGKTYCSKV

-875 NNGHTK
+875 NDGHTAGN
-881 SDWIIDKLPTST
+881 WIVDKKATVEKT
-893 KEGSRHKECTVC
+893 GSRHKECTVC
-905 GTVVDSA
+905 GYVMETE

-936 DPEKPTKPDPENPT
+936 DPENPTKPDPENPT

-969 VIEGADVT
+969 VIEGAGSV
-977 YTINKDGNLTM
+977 YTLEKDNSLTV
-988 RADSKYKNFKGIEID
+988 RSDGEYKKFVNVEID
-1003 GKTVDS
+1003 GKVVDS
-1009 KNYTAWSGSTYVK
+1009 KYYTAWSGSTYIK
-1022 FKKDFVNTLS
+1022 FKKEFMNTLAA
-1032 VGKHTVKFKFT
+1032 GDHTVRFNYK

-1048 TSLTIAKK
+1048 AVLTVVQK
-1056 DNSDTKNPSDNKKP
+1056 DGTKTEAAPSA
-1070 DTNTNTSG
+1070 DTNK
-1078 NGANNSTTTAN
+1078 AKDQTAN
-1089 AQVKAPK
+1089 ATVTAPK

-1101 QPILWAGILCVSVV
+1101 QPVLWAAVLGISVV
-1115 GMAGVVAADKKRK
+1115 GLFGMAIVSRKRK
-1128 KCQ
+1128 QH

>member
-55 KEYFKNGDTADS
+55 KKYFKNGDTADS
-67 GATGTYE
+67 GATGTDE

-81 TAGELWLNNLEAHT
+81 TAGELWLNNLKAHT
-95 IKANGNLTI
+95 IKADGNLTI

-163 VSDGVEVKARA
+163 VSDGVEVKVRA

-222 TAFGGAAAYES
+222 TAFGGAAYES

-246 YNVFTGDAAPGTQAA
+246 YNVFIGDAAPGTQAA

-268 YKYIRIE
+268 YKYILIE

-315 RAVTIQSPDVSN
+315 RAVTIQSPDASN

-371 TASPALKSKSILV
+371 TASPALKSKSISV
-384 DLESGT
+384 NLESGT

-537 QRYTTGTANNL
+537 QRYTTGTGNNL

-718 SVADVVIDRGDAMPA
+718 SVADVAIDRGDAMPA

-809 IGVTNGKTYCSKV
+809 TGVTNGKTYCSKV

-881 SDWIIDKLPTST
+881 SDWIIDELPTST

-905 GTVVDSA
+905 GAVVDSV
-912 SIPKLTPSNPENPT
+912 SIPKLTPSNPEN
-926 KPDPENPTKP
+926 
-936 DPEKPTKPDPENPT
+936 PTKPDPENPT

-969 VIEGADVT
+969 VIEGADAT

-988 RADSKYKNFKGIEID
+988 RADSQYKNFKGIEID

-1078 NGANNSTTTAN
+1078 NGTNNTTTTAN
-1089 AQVKAPK
+1089 TQIKAPK

-1101 QPILWAGILCVSVV
+1101 QPILWAGILCVSVA

>member
-222 TAFGGAAAYES
+222 TAFGGAAYES

-315 RAVTIQSPDVSN
+315 RAVTIQSPDASN

-340 ILDFDGANGHKS
+340 ILDFDAANGHKS

-384 DLESGT
+384 NLESGT

-809 IGVTNGKTYCSKV
+809 TGVTNGKTYCSKV

-875 NNGHTK
+875 NDGHTAGN
-881 SDWIIDKLPTST
+881 WIVDKKATVEKT
-893 KEGSRHKECTVC
+893 GSRHKECTVC
-905 GTVVDSA
+905 GYVMETE
-912 SIPKLTPSNPENPT
+912 SIPKLTPSNPEN
-926 KPDPENPTKP
+926 
-936 DPEKPTKPDPENPT
+936 PTKPDPENPT

>member
-222 TAFGGAAAYES
+222 TAFGGAAYES

-315 RAVTIQSPDVSN
+315 RAVTIQSPDASN

-384 DLESGT
+384 NLESGT

-636 FKAPQSLIYNGEA
+636 FKAPQSLIYDGEA

-809 IGVTNGKTYCSKV
+809 TGVTNGKTYCSKV

-875 NNGHTK
+875 NDGHTAGN
-881 SDWIIDKLPTST
+881 WIVDKKATVEKT
-893 KEGSRHKECTVC
+893 GSRHKECTVC
-905 GTVVDSA
+905 GYVMETE
-912 SIPKLTPSNPENPT
+912 SIPKLTPSNPEN
-926 KPDPENPTKP
+926 
-936 DPEKPTKPDPENPT
+936 PTKPDPENPT

>member
-1 MRQTNKIR
+1 
-9 KGIAWLLCTVL
+9 
-20 VLGILPMLPQMSMQI
+20 
-35 SAAENAASVFVDGVE
+35 
-50 LHAGG
+50 
-55 KEYFKNGDTADS
+55 
-67 GATGTYE
+67 
-74 DHSAYYD
+74 
-81 TAGELWLNNLEAHT
+81 
-95 IKANGNLTI
+95 
-104 YVCNNQATNTN
+104 
-115 IVTATQNETAIE
+115 
-127 VTGYLTIRYGG
+127 
-138 YGGGTGSLTVESDGK
+138 
-153 EAIQAGSGMT
+153 
-163 VSDGVEVKARA
+163 
-174 KSGATAIS
+174 
-182 SGGVLKIDGIRTKLE
+182 
-197 AAGDGSTGKGIFAQQ
+197 
-212 SIYVKNSAVL
+212 
-222 TAFGGAAAYES
+222 
-233 PSGIDKSG
+233 
-241 YGYED
+241 
-246 YNVFTGDAAPGTQAA
+246 
-261 KDTVLDG
+261 
-268 YKYIRIE
+268 
-275 PTGVANVKTLTELQA
+275 
-290 AAQNQYISL
+290 
-299 INVMNDIT
+299 MNDIT

-315 RAVTIQSPDVSN
+315 RAVTIQSPDASN

-384 DLESGT
+384 NLESGT

-422 VSESD
+422 VSESN

-809 IGVTNGKTYCSKV
+809 TGVTNGKTYCSKV

-881 SDWIIDKLPTST
+881 SDWIIDELPTST

-905 GTVVDSA
+905 GAVVDSV
-912 SIPKLTPSNPENPT
+912 SIPKLTPSNPEN
-926 KPDPENPTKP
+926 
-936 DPEKPTKPDPENPT
+936 PTKPDPENPT

-969 VIEGADVT
+969 VIEGADAT

-1078 NGANNSTTTAN
+1078 NGTNNTTTTAN
-1089 AQVKAPK
+1089 TQVKAPK

-1101 QPILWAGILCVSVV
+1101 QPILWAGILCVSVA

>member
-35 SAAENAASVFVDGVE
+35 SAAENAASVFVDGVK

-55 KEYFKNGDTADS
+55 NEYFKNGDTADS

-104 YVCNNQATNTN
+104 YVCNNQETNTN

-138 YGGGTGSLTVESDGK
+138 YGETGSLTVESDGK

-163 VSDGVEVKARA
+163 VSDGVEVKVRA

-315 RAVTIQSPDVSN
+315 RAVTIQSPDASN

-384 DLESGT
+384 NLESGT

-803 TTAPEI
+803 TTAPKI
-809 IGVTNGKTYCSKV
+809 TGVTNGKTYCSKV

-936 DPEKPTKPDPENPT
+936 DPENPTNPDPENPT

-969 VIEGADVT
+969 VIEGAGSV
-977 YTINKDGNLTM
+977 YTLEKDKSLTV
-988 RADSKYKNFKGIEID
+988 RSDGEYKKFVNVEID
-1003 GKTVDS
+1003 GKVVDS

-1022 FKKDFVNTLS
+1022 FKKEFMNTLAA
-1032 VGKHTVKFKFT
+1032 GDHTVRFNYK

-1048 TSLTIAKK
+1048 AVLTVVQK
-1056 DNSDTKNPSDNKKP
+1056 DGTKTEAAPSA
-1070 DTNTNTSG
+1070 DTNK
-1078 NGANNSTTTAN
+1078 AKDQTAN
-1089 AQVKAPK
+1089 ATVTAPK

-1101 QPILWAGILCVSVV
+1101 QPALWAAILGISVV
-1115 GMAGVVAADKKRK
+1115 GLFGMAVVSRKRK
-1128 KCQ
+1128 QY

>member
-1 MRQTNKIR
+1 M
-9 KGIAWLLCTVL
+9 
-20 VLGILPMLPQMSMQI
+20 
-35 SAAENAASVFVDGVE
+35 
-50 LHAGG
+50 
-55 KEYFKNGDTADS
+55 
-67 GATGTYE
+67 
-74 DHSAYYD
+74 
-81 TAGELWLNNLEAHT
+81 
-95 IKANGNLTI
+95 
-104 YVCNNQATNTN
+104 
-115 IVTATQNETAIE
+115 
-127 VTGYLTIRYGG
+127 
-138 YGGGTGSLTVESDGK
+138 
-153 EAIQAGSGMT
+153 
-163 VSDGVEVKARA
+163 
-174 KSGATAIS
+174 
-182 SGGVLKIDGIRTKLE
+182 LKIDGIRTKLE

-261 KDTVLDG
+261 KDTVLDS

-636 FKAPQSLIYNGEA
+636 FKAPQSLIYDGEA

-809 IGVTNGKTYCSKV
+809 TGVTNGKTYCSKV

-875 NNGHTK
+875 NDGHTAGN
-881 SDWIIDKLPTST
+881 WIVDKKATVEKT
-893 KEGSRHKECTVC
+893 GSRHKECTVC
-905 GTVVDSA
+905 GYVMETE
-912 SIPKLTPSNPENPT
+912 SIPKLTPSNPEN
-926 KPDPENPTKP
+926 
-936 DPEKPTKPDPENPT
+936 PTKPDPENPT

>member
-55 KEYFKNGDTADS
+55 NEYFKNGDTADS

-104 YVCNNQATNTN
+104 YVCNNQETNTN
-115 IVTATQNETAIE
+115 IVTATPNETAIE
-127 VTGYLTIRYGG
+127 VTGYLTIQYGG
-138 YGGGTGSLTVESDGK
+138 YGETGSLTVESDGK

-163 VSDGVEVKARA
+163 VSDGVEVKVRA

-197 AAGDGSTGKGIFAQQ
+197 AAGDGSTGKGIFARQ

-246 YNVFTGDAAPGTQAA
+246 YNVFIGDAAPGTQAA

-275 PTGVANVKTLTELQA
+275 PTSVANVKTLTELQA

-315 RAVTIQSPDVSN
+315 RAVTIQSPDASN

-384 DLESGT
+384 NLESGT

-422 VSESD
+422 VSESN

-809 IGVTNGKTYCSKV
+809 TGVTNGKTYCSKV

>member
-1 MRQTNKIR
+1 
-9 KGIAWLLCTVL
+9 
-20 VLGILPMLPQMSMQI
+20 MQI

-222 TAFGGAAAYES
+222 TAFGGAAYES

-315 RAVTIQSPDVSN
+315 RAVTIQSPDASN

-384 DLESGT
+384 NLESGT

-809 IGVTNGKTYCSKV
+809 TGVTNGKTYCSKV

-875 NNGHTK
+875 NDGHTAGN
-881 SDWIIDKLPTST
+881 WIVDKKATVEKT
-893 KEGSRHKECTVC
+893 GSRHKECTVC
-905 GTVVDSA
+905 GYVMETE
-912 SIPKLTPSNPENPT
+912 SIPKLTPSNPEN
-926 KPDPENPTKP
+926 
-936 DPEKPTKPDPENPT
+936 PTKPDPENPT

>member
-222 TAFGGAAAYES
+222 TAFGGAAYES

-315 RAVTIQSPDVSN
+315 RAVTIQSPDASN

-384 DLESGT
+384 NLESGT

-809 IGVTNGKTYCSKV
+809 TGVTNGKTYCSKV

-875 NNGHTK
+875 NDGHTAGN
-881 SDWIIDKLPTST
+881 WIVDKKATVEKT
-893 KEGSRHKECTVC
+893 GSRHKECTVC
-905 GTVVDSA
+905 GYVMETE
-912 SIPKLTPSNPENPT
+912 SIPKLTPSNPEN
-926 KPDPENPTKP
+926 
-936 DPEKPTKPDPENPT
+936 PTKPDPENPT

-1089 AQVKAPK
+1089 TQVKAPK

>member
-1 MRQTNKIR
+1 
-9 KGIAWLLCTVL
+9 
-20 VLGILPMLPQMSMQI
+20 MLPQMSMQI

-222 TAFGGAAAYES
+222 TAFGGAAYES

-315 RAVTIQSPDVSN
+315 RAVTIQSPDASN

-384 DLESGT
+384 NLESGT

-809 IGVTNGKTYCSKV
+809 TGVTNGKTYCSKV

-875 NNGHTK
+875 NDGHTAGN
-881 SDWIIDKLPTST
+881 WIVDKKATVEKT
-893 KEGSRHKECTVC
+893 GSRHKECTVC
-905 GTVVDSA
+905 GYVMETE
-912 SIPKLTPSNPENPT
+912 SIPKLTPSNPEN
-926 KPDPENPTKP
+926 
-936 DPEKPTKPDPENPT
+936 PTKPDPENPT

>member
-50 LHAGG
+50 LHAGSQ
-55 KEYFKNGDTADS
+55 EYFKNGDTADS

-104 YVCNNQATNTN
+104 YVCNNQETNTN

-127 VTGYLTIRYGG
+127 VTGYLTIQYGG
-138 YGGGTGSLTVESDGK
+138 YGETGSLTVESDGK

-163 VSDGVEVKARA
+163 VSDGVEVKVRA

-197 AAGDGSTGKGIFAQQ
+197 AASDGSTGKGIFAQQ

-261 KDTVLDG
+261 QDTVLDG

-718 SVADVVIDRGDAMPA
+718 SVADVVIDRGDAMPE

-809 IGVTNGKTYCSKV
+809 TGVTNGKTYCSKV

-875 NNGHTK
+875 NDGHTAGN
-881 SDWIIDKLPTST
+881 WIVDKKATVEKT
-893 KEGSRHKECTVC
+893 GSRHKECTVC
-905 GTVVDSA
+905 GYVMETE

-936 DPEKPTKPDPENPT
+936 DPENPTKPDPENPT

-969 VIEGADVT
+969 VIEGADAT

-1078 NGANNSTTTAN
+1078 NGTNNTTTTAN
-1089 AQVKAPK
+1089 TQVKAPK

-1101 QPILWAGILCVSVV
+1101 QPILWAGILCVSVA

>member
-55 KEYFKNGDTADS
+55 KKYFKNGDTADS
-67 GATGTYE
+67 GATGTDE

-81 TAGELWLNNLEAHT
+81 TAGELWLNNLKAHT
-95 IKANGNLTI
+95 IKADGNLTI

-127 VTGYLTIRYGG
+127 VTGYLTIQYGG
-138 YGGGTGSLTVESDGK
+138 YGETGSLTVESDGK

-315 RAVTIQSPDVSN
+315 RAVTIQSPDASN

-384 DLESGT
+384 NLESGT

-809 IGVTNGKTYCSKV
+809 TGVTNGKTYCSKV

-912 SIPKLTPSNPENPT
+912 SIPKLTSSNPEN
-926 KPDPENPTKP
+926 
-936 DPEKPTKPDPENPT
+936 PTKPDPENPT

-969 VIEGADVT
+969 VIEGADAT

-988 RADSKYKNFKGIEID
+988 RVDSKYKNFKGIEID

-1101 QPILWAGILCVSVV
+1101 QPILWAGILCVSVA